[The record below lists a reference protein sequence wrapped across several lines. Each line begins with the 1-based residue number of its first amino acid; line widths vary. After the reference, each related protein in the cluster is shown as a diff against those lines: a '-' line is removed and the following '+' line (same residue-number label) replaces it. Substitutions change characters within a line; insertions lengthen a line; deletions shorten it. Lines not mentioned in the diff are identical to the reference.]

1 MVSFIDFSTNSTSSF
16 SFSKPNENTSRNTN
30 GFFSSTNQNNFR
42 NDNNNTFNS
51 RGRGFAGGIILLI
64 SLSILTN
71 NCLLFQTVSAIPT
84 GLKYETRNSCC
95 YYYEDVFIKY

>member
-1 MVSFIDFSTNSTSSF
+1 MASFIDFSTNSTSSF
-16 SFSKPNENTSRNTN
+16 SFSKTNENTSRNTN

-42 NDNNNTFNS
+42 NDNNNNTFNS

-71 NCLLFQTVSAIPT
+71 SCLLFQR
-84 GLKYETRNSCC
+84 LYKKC
-95 YYYEDVFIKY
+95 